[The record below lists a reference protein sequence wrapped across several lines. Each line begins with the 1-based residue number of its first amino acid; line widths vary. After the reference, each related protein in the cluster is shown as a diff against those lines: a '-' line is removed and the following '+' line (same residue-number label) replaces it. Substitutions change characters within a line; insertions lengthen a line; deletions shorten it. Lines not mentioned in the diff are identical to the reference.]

1 MRLIDADALLE
12 KIDNPYEYNE
22 VARWVKVMPTEN
34 PGDCISRQA
43 TLDAIADIHNEHL
56 YKQLGARDT
65 YSPYNEGWSDA
76 CYRIDAVVSAM
87 PPAQP
92 EIITCEHCSKCQ
104 KDDVFLGYWCEGK
117 RVRKDHY
124 CGYAKRRTDEQT

>member
-1 MRLIDADALLE
+1 MSKSELKRKALQ
-12 KIDNPYEYNE
+12 D
-22 VARWVKVMPTEN
+22 
-34 PGDCISRQA
+34 DCISRKAAIDALRDA
-43 TLDAIADIHNEHL
+43 TFDFETCEIVL
-56 YKQLGARDT
+56 KQLP
-65 YSPYNEGWSDA
+65 S
-76 CYRIDAVVSAM
+76 
-87 PPAQP
+87 AQP